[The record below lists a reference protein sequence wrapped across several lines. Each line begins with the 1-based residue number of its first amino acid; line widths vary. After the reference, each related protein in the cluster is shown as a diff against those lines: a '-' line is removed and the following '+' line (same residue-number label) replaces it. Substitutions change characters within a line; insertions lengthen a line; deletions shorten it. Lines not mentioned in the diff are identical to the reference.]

1 MYTVK
6 LSDLLR
12 HVSHVHLTVVVR
24 CLVLGVEDCMK
35 PHEPRGMEILKTDPA
50 SQEFAQIY
58 GICVG
63 GKGQID
69 ALLGCHCSGHCQSV
83 IWNPYALVQ

>member
-1 MYTVK
+1 M
-6 LSDLLR
+6 
-12 HVSHVHLTVVVR
+12 
-24 CLVLGVEDCMK
+24 LGVEDRMK
-35 PHEPRGMEILKTDPA
+35 PHEPRGMEILKPEPA

-58 GICVG
+58 DICVG

-83 IWNPYALVQ
+83 IWNPYALVQRSSGVTSPGINDRGRAGVLRTSAVF